1 MLEFKMAGIKLF
13 PKKYSTIKRDWLL
26 IQKMVHNRTY
36 IEFKKYFSTT
46 HKIRCILVL
55 KRFLSNNSPNKNRNK
70 FNPME

>member
-46 HKIRCILVL
+46 HKIRC
-55 KRFLSNNSPNKNRNK
+55 LSVIQEISSKQ
-70 FNPME
+70 FTQ